1 MAIWIIGIVLAL
13 SAVITALIFYRIRT
27 GKRSWEWKISP
38 HELPS
43 PVASNYS
50 PYYQGLRQRYDRVK
64 RDPQDPDA
72 YIATATFYMLYN
84 VFPKEQVADLT
95 MAIQLRPDAADTYRL
110 RARVYMRMRDFN
122 AALAD
127 LSKARDLGADISSDL
142 AELERTRHDEDPTGG
157 TL

>member
-1 MAIWIIGIVLAL
+1 
-13 SAVITALIFYRIRT
+13 
-27 GKRSWEWKISP
+27 
-38 HELPS
+38 
-43 PVASNYS
+43 
-50 PYYQGLRQRYDRVK
+50 
-64 RDPQDPDA
+64 
-72 YIATATFYMLYN
+72 MLYN